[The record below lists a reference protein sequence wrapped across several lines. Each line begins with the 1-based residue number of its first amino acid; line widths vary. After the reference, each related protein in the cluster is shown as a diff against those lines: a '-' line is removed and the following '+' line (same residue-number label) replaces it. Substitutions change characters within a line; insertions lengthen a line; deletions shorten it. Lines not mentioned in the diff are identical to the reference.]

1 MTSPAGDNPVV
12 SGLALSPHAF
22 VASPRE
28 HTTITFSL
36 SQASDVTVLVLDKTG
51 TVVRTLARPAQA
63 TGSLTIRYYGFN
75 GAGHRVPAGQYQ
87 VLVVASNAHGSG
99 TAQSPLEIDAP

>member
-1 MTSPAGDNPVV
+1 M
-12 SGLALSPHAF
+12 
-22 VASPRE
+22 
-28 HTTITFSL
+28 
-36 SQASDVTVLVLDKTG
+36 TVLILNQAG

-63 TGSLTIRYYGFN
+63 PGSHAIRYYGFN

-99 TAQSPLEIDAP
+99 TAQSSLEIDTP